1 MRLSGSDDSMITQR
15 ILPLLVLGCI
25 YLALP
30 EQITAQS
37 GAPYRGAQ
45 GNQSRIQLTQR
56 VTANDTKPKKPLP
69 YAIEEMPGGVTFF
82 MYVRLLDVAACRSVS
97 LRTERQAATSAVA

>member
-1 MRLSGSDDSMITQR
+1 MRLSGSDNSIMTRR
-15 ILPLLVLGCI
+15 IFPLLVLGSI

-30 EQITAQS
+30 EQIMAQS

-56 VTANDTKPKKPLP
+56 VTADDTKPKRPLP
-69 YAIEEMPGGVTFF
+69 YAIEEMP
-82 MYVRLLDVAACRSVS
+82 DV
-97 LRTERQAATSAVA
+97 Q